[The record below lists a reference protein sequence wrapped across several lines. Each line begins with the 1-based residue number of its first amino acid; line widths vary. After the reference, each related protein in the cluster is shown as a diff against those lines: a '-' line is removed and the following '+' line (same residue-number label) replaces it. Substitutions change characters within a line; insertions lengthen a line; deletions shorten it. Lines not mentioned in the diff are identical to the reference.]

1 VRVFLVK
8 WRHFVCLP
16 IIVILPVSLLAQD
29 TTAAI
34 LRSNGIGVQVNR
46 NPAPASSALFSGDEI
61 ETQKNAAARID
72 ASGSAADLNSETMVR
87 FEVNELVLEHGSLS
101 VNTSRGLRVK
111 VGCLTVTP
119 VNDAEWTHY
128 DVVDLDGKVRVSA
141 LKNDVYINASS
152 NNPKPAKQ
160 SGHSDRVLV
169 HEGEQKSRE
178 EKCGAAYLKNPIAGS
193 GAIMNSPWVIGAAAA
208 GVVTVACLGLCHQD
222 DPISPT
228 KP

>member
-1 VRVFLVK
+1 M
-8 WRHFVCLP
+8 
-16 IIVILPVSLLAQD
+16 IVILPVSLLAQD

-141 LKNDVYINASS
+141 LKNDVYINSSS

-178 EKCGAAYLKNPIAGS
+178 EKCGAAYLKSPIAGS

>member
-1 VRVFLVK
+1 
-8 WRHFVCLP
+8 
-16 IIVILPVSLLAQD
+16 
-29 TTAAI
+29 
-34 LRSNGIGVQVNR
+34 
-46 NPAPASSALFSGDEI
+46 
-61 ETQKNAAARID
+61 
-72 ASGSAADLNSETMVR
+72 MVP

-119 VNDAEWTHY
+119 ANHAEWTHY

-152 NNPKPAKQ
+152 NNPKQAKQ
-160 SGHSDRVLV
+160 SGYSDRVIV
-169 HEGEQKSRE
+169 REGEQKSSE
-178 EKCGAAYLKNPIAGS
+178 EKCGAAYLKSPIAGS
-193 GAIMNSPWVIGAAAA
+193 GAIMNSPWVIGAAVA

>member
-1 VRVFLVK
+1 M
-8 WRHFVCLP
+8 
-16 IIVILPVSLLAQD
+16 
-29 TTAAI
+29 
-34 LRSNGIGVQVNR
+34 VQ
-46 NPAPASSALFSGDEI
+46 
-61 ETQKNAAARID
+61 
-72 ASGSAADLNSETMVR
+72 

-119 VNDAEWTHY
+119 ATDAEWTHY

-152 NNPKPAKQ
+152 NNPKQAKQ
-160 SGHSDRVLV
+160 SGHSDRVIV
-169 HEGEQKSRE
+169 REGEQKSRE
-178 EKCGAAYLKNPIAGS
+178 EKCGAAYLQSPIAGS

>member
-1 VRVFLVK
+1 
-8 WRHFVCLP
+8 
-16 IIVILPVSLLAQD
+16 VSLHAQD

-61 ETQKNAAARID
+61 ETQENSAARID
-72 ASGSAADLNSETMVR
+72 ASGSAADLNPETMVQ

-119 VNDAEWTHY
+119 ANDAEWTHY

-152 NNPKPAKQ
+152 NNPKQAK
-160 SGHSDRVLV
+160 
-169 HEGEQKSRE
+169 
-178 EKCGAAYLKNPIAGS
+178 
-193 GAIMNSPWVIGAAAA
+193 
-208 GVVTVACLGLCHQD
+208 
-222 DPISPT
+222 
-228 KP
+228 